1 MQPLRRKCLRLYS
14 PRRSGTN
21 TPLVAPWLCTQ
32 IINCWRASRK
42 SPWTELPKAY
52 RECLCE
58 PWPMTSKRVTEM
70 AEMYL
75 AGTLSRAHL
84 SRPSDCWQEEFETI
98 NALSFLVMPEEKIHE
113 IRRYTGKDNSLQQL
127 KRITQEGWPSDQSS
141 LPPSSLLISASGT
154 SLQLLMVRYSVESE
168 VWSLKEC
175 EQLSRRISI
184 ADIKELKPACA
195 TRGNMFFGQA
205 WTRNKKH
212 GFAPVRHAERIN

>member
-1 MQPLRRKCLRLYS
+1 MLAIVFAPEKCHQYTFGRPVTVYSDHKLLESITKKPLD
-14 PRRSGTN
+14 
-21 TPLVAPWLCTQ
+21 
-32 IINCWRASRK
+32 RASKR
-42 SPWTELPKAY
+42 LQGMLMRALAY
-52 RECLCE
+52 DIEESYRNG
-58 PWPMTSKRVTEM
+58 K
-70 AEMYL
+70 EMYL

-154 SLQLLMVRYSVESE
+154 NLQLLMVRYSVESE